1 MHTNSL
7 SEKQETEQLYWR
19 TYMFE
24 EIASQLHETAKEKGF
39 WPTRVDDI
47 FIAKQCMMI
56 VSEVTEVMEA
66 VRKDKGSQEIVEE
79 LADILIRTLDLWRG
93 MYDNGYVEH
102 SLDDAMER
110 KSNYNKTRPERHG
123 VRF

>member
-1 MHTNSL
+1 
-7 SEKQETEQLYWR
+7 
-19 TYMFE
+19 MFE
-24 EIASQLHETAKEKGF
+24 ELATQLHETAVDKGF
-39 WPTRVDDI
+39 WNSPVDDI

-56 VSEVTEVMEA
+56 VSEATEVMEA

-110 KSNYNKTRPERHG
+110 KANYNKTRPERHG

>member
-1 MHTNSL
+1 
-7 SEKQETEQLYWR
+7 
-19 TYMFE
+19 MFE
-24 EIASQLHETAKEKGF
+24 ELATQLHETAVDKGF
-39 WPTRVDDI
+39 WNNAVDDI

-56 VSEVTEVMEA
+56 VSEATEVMEA

-110 KSNYNKTRPERHG
+110 KANYNKTRPERHG

>member
-1 MHTNSL
+1 ML
-7 SEKQETEQLYWR
+7 EQLA
-19 TYMFE
+19 TD
-24 EIASQLHETAKEKGF
+24 LHNTAIEKGF
-39 WPTRVDDI
+39 WNHQVDDI

-56 VSEVTEVMEA
+56 VSEATEVMEA

-79 LADILIRTLDLWRG
+79 LSDVIIRTLDLWKG
-93 MYDNGYVEH
+93 MYDHGYVEH

>member
-1 MHTNSL
+1 
-7 SEKQETEQLYWR
+7 
-19 TYMFE
+19 MFE
-24 EIASQLHETAKEKGF
+24 EWATSLHNTAREKGF
-39 WPTRVDDI
+39 WNHTVDDI

-66 VRKDKGSQEIVEE
+66 VRKDKGSQEVVEE
-79 LADILIRTLDLWRG
+79 LADILIRTLDLWKG
-93 MYDNGYVEH
+93 MYDNGYVQH